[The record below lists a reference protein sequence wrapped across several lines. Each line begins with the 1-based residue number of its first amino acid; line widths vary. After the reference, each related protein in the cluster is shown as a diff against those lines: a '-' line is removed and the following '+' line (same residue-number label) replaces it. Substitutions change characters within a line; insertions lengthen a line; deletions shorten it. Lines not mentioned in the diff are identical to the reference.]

1 MSIYTL
7 RTDDELGLDYGGVW
21 EQTARE
27 TTWRRTISSFSTRNS
42 FSQVSCLFLVNAPH
56 AWMRDD
62 DQAELLSR
70 RLEQYEETLRVM
82 YQGITESLPDQGALR
97 CNIEQL
103 LNALRRILERLE
115 SLYCDN
121 NEDNDYEDITRGS
134 SDGISS
140 QHILDLWGGRALR
153 YPSNRFK
160 H

>member
-1 MSIYTL
+1 
-7 RTDDELGLDYGGVW
+7 
-21 EQTARE
+21 
-27 TTWRRTISSFSTRNS
+27 
-42 FSQVSCLFLVNAPH
+42 
-56 AWMRDD
+56 MRDG

-82 YQGITESLPDQGALR
+82 YQGITESRPDQGALR

-103 LNALRRILERLE
+103 LIFLRRILERLE

-121 NEDNDYEDITRGS
+121 KEENDYEDITTVS
-134 SDGISS
+134 SAGISS

-153 YPSNRFK
+153 YQSNRFK